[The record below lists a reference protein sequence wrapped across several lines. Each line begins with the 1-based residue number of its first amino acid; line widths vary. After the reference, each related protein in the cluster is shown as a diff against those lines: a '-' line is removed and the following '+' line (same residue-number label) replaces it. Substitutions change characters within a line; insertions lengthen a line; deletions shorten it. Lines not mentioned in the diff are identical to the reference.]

1 MNAFPKGRVRPARDV
16 VFRELGGE
24 MVLLNLKSGVYYGL
38 NETGTQMWSLLVEL
52 KDPGRVVDALERE
65 YAADRA
71 QLEGDLRALLGAL
84 RAKGLIELDDE

>member
-1 MNAFPKGRVRPARDV
+1 MNALPKGRVRPARDV

-71 QLEGDLRALLGAL
+71 QLEGDLRALLGTL

>member
-1 MNAFPKGRVRPARDV
+1 MTPLPPGRVRPARDV

-38 NETGTQMWSLLVEL
+38 NESGTQMWTLLVEL
-52 KDPGRVVDALERE
+52 KDPGRVVEALERE
-65 YAADRA
+65 YAASRA
-71 QLEGDLRALLGAL
+71 QLEGDLRELLGTL

>member
-1 MNAFPKGRVRPARDV
+1 MTALPRGRVRPARDV

-38 NETGTQMWSLLVEL
+38 NETGTQMWTLLVEL
-52 KDPGRVVDALERE
+52 KDPGRVVEALERE
-65 YAADRA
+65 YAASRA
-71 QLEGDLRALLGAL
+71 QVEGDLRELLGAL

>member
-1 MNAFPKGRVRPARDV
+1 MTPLPRGRVRPARDV

-38 NETGTQMWSLLVEL
+38 NESGTQMWTLLVEL
-52 KDPGRVVDALERE
+52 KDPGRVVEALERE
-65 YAADRA
+65 YAASRA
-71 QLEGDLRALLGAL
+71 QLEGDLRELLGTL

>member
-1 MNAFPKGRVRPARDV
+1 MTPLPRGRVRPARDV

-38 NETGTQMWSLLVEL
+38 NESGTQMWTLLVEL
-52 KDPGRVVDALERE
+52 KDPGRVVEALERE
-65 YAADRA
+65 YVASRA
-71 QLEGDLRALLGAL
+71 QLEGDLRELLGTL

>member
-1 MNAFPKGRVRPARDV
+1 MTPLPRGRVRPARDV

-38 NETGTQMWSLLVEL
+38 NESGTQMWTLLVEL
-52 KDPGRVVDALERE
+52 KDPGRVVEALERE
-65 YAADRA
+65 YAASRD
-71 QLEGDLRALLGAL
+71 QLEGDLRELLGTL

>member
-1 MNAFPKGRVRPARDV
+1 MTPLPRGRVRPARDV

-38 NETGTQMWSLLVEL
+38 NESGTQMWTLLVEL
-52 KDPGRVVDALERE
+52 KDPGRVVEALERE
-65 YAADRA
+65 YAASRA
-71 QLEGDLRALLGAL
+71 QLDGDLRELLGTL